1 VSWSPDGQKIAFVSK
16 GKIWTVPAEGGEPA
30 EVKTDVDAEA
40 YELDWSP
47 DGRKIAFSG
56 QSGSDIEFWFMEN
69 FLHLLKK

>member
-30 EVKTDVDAEA
+30 EVKADVDAQV

-56 QSGSDIEFWFMEN
+56 ESGMDIEFWFMEN